1 MASSRWAKVFAV
13 GKKLATV
20 LQATPP
26 SVGDSTVTKSAPSF
40 RATLETA
47 FRTSAVRKVAKLAN
61 PLTVRLGLAS
71 VRLLWLRPIFGL
83 PNKQK
88 PALLQA
94 PPGFSI
100 AGRAACG
107 VGLSGGWLT
116 PPGAPAVADCNA
128 ICASSEFTAA

>member
-13 GKKLATV
+13 GKKLETLFHV
-20 LQATPP
+20 TPP
-26 SVGDSTVTKSAPSF
+26 SVEYSTVTKSAPSF

-100 AGRAACG
+100 AGRTACG
-107 VGLSGGWLT
+107 VGLRDRKSTRLNSSHSSISY
-116 PPGAPAVADCNA
+116 AV
-128 ICASSEFTAA
+128 F